1 MYPQPGTGELRRI
14 EHWNVAGNQG
24 RAVGKTIAEGKGQP
38 FVKVPVFWSAQG
50 QQLRYCGV
58 GAGFDD
64 IIIDGSTEA
73 MKVCES
79 LRWEIWARVSDI
91 ELRQF
96 VAYYVKNDKIIAV
109 ARYVHFALCVRGS

>member
-24 RAVGKTIAEGKGQP
+24 RAAGKTIAEGKGQP

-58 GAGFDD
+58 GAGFDEV
-64 IIIDGSTEA
+64 IINGSTEE
-73 MKVCES
+73 MKACSRNFTFGGS
-79 LRWEIWARVSDI
+79 LT
-91 ELRQF
+91 
-96 VAYYVKNDKIIAV
+96 
-109 ARYVHFALCVRGS
+109 